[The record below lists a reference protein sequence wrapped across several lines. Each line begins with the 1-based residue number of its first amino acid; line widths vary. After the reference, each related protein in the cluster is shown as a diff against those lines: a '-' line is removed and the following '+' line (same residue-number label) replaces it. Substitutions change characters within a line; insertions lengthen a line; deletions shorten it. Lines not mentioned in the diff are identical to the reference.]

1 MGERSIQITLAGRS
15 YPLSVD
21 SHEEAIVPQAVELIN
36 SRVKELEATYRV
48 KDKQDL
54 LAMVALQFASQYLE
68 ARSKMIDDP
77 DAVFAQLD
85 AVNRLLEQQLQ
96 QKADIN

>member
-1 MGERSIQITLAGRS
+1 MGERSVKVTIAGRS
-15 YPLSVD
+15 YPLTVD
-21 SHEEAIVPQAVELIN
+21 SREEALVPQAVEQIN
-36 SRVKELEATYRV
+36 NRVKELEATYLV

-77 DAVFAQLD
+77 EALWAKLD
-85 AVNRLLEQQLQ
+85 AVDALLEQQLRLPTE
-96 QKADIN
+96 A